1 MAAKMN
7 QKRKGTHPPSN
18 MSERGDVVGAIGFA
32 LDTTDHKEV
41 EAEFRRP
48 TAELQVSNDEL
59 ERPNV
64 ALADREV
71 RMIELKKQANELH
84 GQFGQRPWAPSL
96 PASCCAW
103 PWLPGLAPACRLIS
117 PSTPP

>member
-32 LDTTDHKEV
+32 LDTTDHKDV

-84 GQFGQRPWAPSL
+84 GQFGQRLRYPLEFEKTQP
-96 PASCCAW
+96 
-103 PWLPGLAPACRLIS
+103 
-117 PSTPP
+117 